1 MQLVP
6 KLTLAFIVSFSRH
19 HHSFPC
25 PSASTLVG
33 VGWLPGGGDLVLHP
47 KGSEPSR
54 PCPYWAALAIIACSP
69 TRSIEPLSFSCSPS
83 CSHQIATLAL
93 RGNQSQLSPLP
104 VICLLVH
111 WHRIPE
117 GPGSR
122 CCFKF
127 TRPIRSFS
135 PLPYRSQAS
144 NTIDI
149 RLYVQE
155 APNVG
160 QVVGGVNP
168 TSASCFLNPCRT
180 TNEEA
185 TLVIT
190 HWPAPL
196 HYLAPQPHR
205 VLSSSWCRKQGF
217 HRPFQ
222 CSRRRSD

>member
-1 MQLVP
+1 MKWCTRELLVSLRSALPGLPSSPVQHSVPMKKMVSYALCKNVPQERQENKLWSPPVQLVP

-54 PCPYWAALAIIACSP
+54 PCPYWAALAIVACSP
-69 TRSIEPLSFSCSPS
+69 TRGIEPLSFSCSPS

-111 WHRIPE
+111 WRRIPK

-127 TRPIRSFS
+127 TRPIRSLL
-135 PLPYRSQAS
+135 PLA
-144 NTIDI
+144 I
-149 RLYVQE
+149 
-155 APNVG
+155 
-160 QVVGGVNP
+160 
-168 TSASCFLNPCRT
+168 
-180 TNEEA
+180 
-185 TLVIT
+185 
-190 HWPAPL
+190 
-196 HYLAPQPHR
+196 
-205 VLSSSWCRKQGF
+205 
-217 HRPFQ
+217 
-222 CSRRRSD
+222 